1 MSDIY
6 GIYIMISIITLVFII
21 YIIGMLRE
29 INKVNDNIK
38 RIYKRWGEFQDTVN
52 SYQMKTNKR
61 LDVLEQYIR
70 EVERLKKSPKVTKDD
85 DNEN

>member
-6 GIYIMISIITLVFII
+6 GIYILISIIALVFII
-21 YIIGMLRE
+21 YIIGTLRE

-38 RIYKRWGEFQDTVN
+38 RIYKRWGAFQDTVN
-52 SYQMKTNKR
+52 GYQMETNKR
-61 LDVLEQYIR
+61 LDVLEQSEI
-70 EVERLKKSPKVTKDD
+70 LKKSPKVTKDD